1 MINAVIIDD
10 EKLNI
15 SNLSGLLAKH
25 CPQVTITGTAL
36 NADTGIALINSVKP
50 DLVFLDIMM
59 PGKSGFDLLRS
70 INAPE
75 FEVIFVTA
83 FDQYGI
89 QAIKFSAVDYLLKPL
104 IIEDLIAAVNK
115 VEKKLSNKAGNLQL
129 QNLLSMLHGNQHKSE
144 HRLALTTAGETRFV
158 NTEDIIR
165 CESSN
170 SYTTFFL
177 NNSQKIMVS
186 KPIFEYE
193 ELLADYGFKR
203 CHQSHLVNKKYI
215 KSLIKTEGCVLLM
228 QDGSKIPVSRLK
240 KDLITDW
247 LGL

>member
-1 MINAVIIDD
+1 MIKAVIIDD

-25 CPQVTITGTAL
+25 CPQVTVTGTAL
-36 NADTGIALINSVKP
+36 NVDTGVTLIDSVKP

-59 PGKSGFDLLRS
+59 PGKTGFDLLRS
-70 INAPE
+70 IPSPE

-115 VEKKLSNKAGNLQL
+115 VEKKLSSKVGNLQL
-129 QNLLSMLHGNQHKSE
+129 QNLLSMLHGNQQKSE
-144 HRLALTTAGETRFV
+144 HRIALTTSGETRFV
-158 NTEDIIR
+158 STEDIIR

-170 SYTTFFL
+170 SYTTFFI
-177 NNSQKIMVS
+177 NNSNKIVVS
-186 KPIFEYE
+186 RPIFEYE

-203 CHQSHLVNKKYI
+203 CHQSHLVNRRYI
-215 KSLIKTEGCVLLM
+215 KSLLKTDGYVLLM

-240 KDLITDW
+240 KDLITGW
-247 LGL
+247 LGV